1 MVFNYIILFVSL
13 VFAVSGQILLK
24 KGSLTLCEIA
34 KSPRGIIDLGLS
46 MLKNFNI
53 FGSLVM
59 FGIAFFLWTWVLSKM
74 QLNVVYPIAV
84 AVQLILLAVGSW
96 LLLKETLSVA
106 QIAGILIIIFGIFLL
121 LRSA

>member
-1 MVFNYIILFVSL
+1 M
-13 VFAVSGQILLK
+13 LLK
-24 KGSLTLCEIA
+24 RGALTLSEIA

-46 MLKNFNI
+46 MLKNLNI

-121 LRSA
+121 LKSA

>member
-24 KGSLTLCEIA
+24 KGSLTLGEIA